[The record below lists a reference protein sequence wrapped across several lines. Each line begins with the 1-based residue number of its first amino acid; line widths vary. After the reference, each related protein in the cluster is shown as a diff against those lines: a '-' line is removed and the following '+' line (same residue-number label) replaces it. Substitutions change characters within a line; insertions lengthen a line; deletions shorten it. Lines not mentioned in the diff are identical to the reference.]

1 MLILGLSLLG
11 EPGGLQNK
19 YRAYHL
25 QGSSNKGM
33 HTKLGSTNQ
42 KTSWEQEQS
51 STQLS
56 DMETHGLLLVQGNAF
71 FCFFM
76 WPHSCLLR
84 LVMFHRSYAY

>member
-1 MLILGLSLLG
+1 
-11 EPGGLQNK
+11 
-19 YRAYHL
+19 
-25 QGSSNKGM
+25 M

-71 FCFFM
+71 FCFFYVATFM
-76 WPHSCLLR
+76 LTETRYVSRELCLLNEACVVVR
-84 LVMFHRSYAY
+84 